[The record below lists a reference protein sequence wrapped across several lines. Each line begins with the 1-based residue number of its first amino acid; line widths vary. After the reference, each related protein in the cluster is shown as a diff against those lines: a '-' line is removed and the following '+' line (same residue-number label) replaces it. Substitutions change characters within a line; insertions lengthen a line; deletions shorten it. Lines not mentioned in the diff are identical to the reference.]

1 MTSARDPEVQRLV
14 DIQAIRD
21 VVLRYARGIDRVDRE
36 MVRDC
41 YWPDAT
47 DEHGSFMGTR
57 DEYVAWVFDRLLPRY
72 VMTMHFIGNILVEVE
87 PGADLARSET
97 YGVAYHR
104 VDSAKVEHNLRTGFR
119 YVDDFAKRDGQWRI
133 ARRTCTL
140 EWTLHTEPDRWWDAP
155 PTHRRG
161 ARDRTDPVYWPLGG
175 DPS

>member
-1 MTSARDPEVQRLV
+1 MTRDPELQRLL

-36 MVRDC
+36 LVRDC
-41 YWPDAT
+41 YWPEAT
-47 DEHGSFMGTR
+47 DEHGSFFGTR

-72 VMTMHFIGNILVEVE
+72 VMTMHFLGNILVEVE
-87 PGADLARSET
+87 AGAELARCET

-104 VDSAKVEHNLRTGFR
+104 VDSTKVEHNLRTGFR

-140 EWTLHTEPDRWWDAP
+140 EWTLHTAPERWWDAP
-155 PTHRRG
+155 ATHRRG
-161 ARDRTDPVYWPLGG
+161 SRDRTDPVYWALGG
-175 DPS
+175 DET